1 MKYLR
6 MTKSELAQRLRAL
19 EADPAVKASSNGSG
33 AVLRELGDLKA
44 ALDAHSIVAITD
56 ARGKITYVN
65 DKFCEISKY
74 SRAELLGQDHRIIN
88 SGHHPRQFFKNLWN
102 TIGRG
107 RIWQGSIC
115 NRAKDGS
122 LYWVATTIYPF
133 TGADGKPEQYV
144 AIRTDITEHK
154 RLEEEILRISEME
167 RRRIGQDLHD
177 GICQRL
183 AALELKC
190 ESLERF
196 LEPRSKASAGQ
207 AAEIARH
214 LREVLSQTRSLAH
227 GMSPVALE
235 SEGLVSA
242 LTELA
247 DDTEKLCAVRCRVVN
262 KTPVLIYDHSIATH
276 LYRIAQE
283 SVNNALKHGK
293 ARNIEIRL
301 TSDSERTLLQIK
313 DDGRGFP
320 SVPTKGKGMGLR
332 TMQYRADMI
341 GATLVAESLRGG
353 GVGVSCVLPQSC
365 NRLSTK

>member
-1 MKYLR
+1 

-19 EADPAVKASSNGSG
+19 ESDPTASVPSNKRG
-33 AVLRELGDLKA
+33 AILRELGDLKA

-88 SGHHPRQFFKNLWN
+88 SGYHPKQFFRDLWT

-107 RIWQGSIC
+107 RVWQGAIC

-122 LYWVATTIYPF
+122 IYWVATTIFPF
-133 TGADGKPEQYV
+133 IGAKGKPEQYV

-154 RLEEEILRISEME
+154 RLEEEVLRISEME

-183 AALELKC
+183 AAIELKC
-190 ESLERF
+190 EALERK
-196 LEPRSKASAGQ
+196 LLAKSKNAAMH

-214 LREVLSQTRSLAH
+214 LRDVLSQTRAIAH
-227 GMSPVALE
+227 GLSPVALE
-235 SEGLVSA
+235 SEGLASA
-242 LTELA
+242 LKQLA
-247 DDTEKLCAVRCRVVN
+247 DDTEKLCEVRCRFINN
-262 KTPVLIYDHSIATH
+262 KTVLIYDHGVATN

-283 SVNNALKHGK
+283 AVSNSIKHGK
-293 ARNIEIRL
+293 PKNIEIMLAADASRA
-301 TSDSERTLLQIK
+301 TLRIT
-313 DDGRGFP
+313 DDGVGLSAAP
-320 SVPTKGKGMGLR
+320 AKSKGIGLR
-332 TMQYRADMI
+332 TMQRRASMI
-341 GATLVAESLRGG
+341 GAALSVDSLASGG
-353 GVGVSCVLPQSC
+353 ACVVCVLPQSA
-365 NRLSTK
+365 NRTSIK